1 MKLNIQTWNDNHTF
15 AVSDYVDP
23 FQIKFGLFGGD
34 GGGGGGGGGGGSS
47 NPSPNPGNPY
57 AGGGGM
63 DIGGTAGD
71 PTGGG
76 GGSDIGGGD
85 GGGDSGGGDSGGG
98 DSGGG
103 GSGGSSG
110 TTFGIN
116 GVSKTG
122 STAQDAAIGYTSS
135 EGSGT
140 AGSNYDALASA
151 PTSVVD
157 NAVEMASQGASVSQI
172 GDMIVSSQGT
182 NSIAGSAS
190 TGSTASL
197 FSGGKVISGYDVEG
211 NPTYSS
217 ARTTSAPTSVTDT
230 VADATGNT
238 IGAGFSTVTD
248 SLRDDD
254 FSGMMSTRG
263 DVTGVSGYDNASK
276 IQDAGMTFGPSGF
289 GPEALDPFGG
299 RGASIQSLTD
309 LEGTGFSSEAQSAG
323 IGRSLFG
330 GGEVE
335 TDKKGLQVAEIAK
348 GYGRDFGM
356 NLGQFMNTPNM
367 AGVTPTMAMSKGK
380 GFSFSNYAPYSDISS
395 KLGGQS
401 PTYGVTLADYNFAS
415 DGTVTGR
422 FSGQNEGFLSSPIG
436 GVFSFLA
443 PAPIGNLMSVGG
455 KVSSLMNASK
465 KGAFST
471 ISNML
476 GLVSPQAAA
485 ILSPISAYANFQGV
499 DVDSMLG
506 LGANQG
512 YMSQTRPTDLGGGD
526 NDNVSEKPVVAP
538 PSNEIKPID
547 KPDTAPT
554 DLLRRRRRRAGED
567 VYGVS
572 SSNPFLDYS
581 DDINTSG
588 MGSFTGSARSGQF
601 KSAPTG
607 R

>member
-1 MKLNIQTWNDNHTF
+1 M
-15 AVSDYVDP
+15 
-23 FQIKFGLFGGD
+23 
-34 GGGGGGGGGGGSS
+34 
-47 NPSPNPGNPY
+47 
-57 AGGGGM
+57 
-63 DIGGTAGD
+63 
-71 PTGGG
+71 
-76 GGSDIGGGD
+76 
-85 GGGDSGGGDSGGG
+85 
-98 DSGGG
+98 
-103 GSGGSSG
+103 
-110 TTFGIN
+110 
-116 GVSKTG
+116 
-122 STAQDAAIGYTSS
+122 
-135 EGSGT
+135 
-140 AGSNYDALASA
+140 
-151 PTSVVD
+151 
-157 NAVEMASQGASVSQI
+157 
-172 GDMIVSSQGT
+172 
-182 NSIAGSAS
+182 
-190 TGSTASL
+190 
-197 FSGGKVISGYDVEG
+197 
-211 NPTYSS
+211 
-217 ARTTSAPTSVTDT
+217 
-230 VADATGNT
+230 ADARGNT

-254 FSGMMSTRG
+254 FSGMMSTRD

-299 RGASIQSLTD
+299 RGASVQSLTD

-330 GGEVE
+330 GGTVE
-335 TDKKGLQVAEIAK
+335 TDKKDLNVAEIAP

-356 NLGQFMNTPNM
+356 NLGNFMNTPNM
-367 AGVTPTMAMSKGK
+367 AGVTPTMSMSTGK
-380 GFSFSNYAPYSDISS
+380 GFSFSNYAPYSDLSS
-395 KLGGQS
+395 KLGGQA
-401 PTYGVTLADYNFAS
+401 PTYGVTLADYNFAN

-436 GVFSFLA
+436 GVFSMLA

-455 KVSSLMNASK
+455 KVSSLMNASR

-471 ISNML
+471 VSNML
-476 GLVSPQAAA
+476 GMVNPALTPFTSLVDRGASLMG
-485 ILSPISAYANFQGV
+485 IDLDSKFGV
-499 DVDSMLG
+499 
-506 LGANQG
+506 GANDG

-526 NDNVSEKPVVAP
+526 NDNVSAPPVVAP

-554 DLLRRRRRRAGED
+554 DLLRRRRRAGED

-572 SSNPFLDYS
+572 SSNPFLNFS

>member
-1 MKLNIQTWNDNHTF
+1 MKLNEYIWNDNHTF

-23 FQIKFGLFGGD
+23 FEIKFGLFGGD
-34 GGGGGGGGGGGSS
+34 GGGGGGGGGDS
-47 NPSPNPGNPY
+47 NPNPGNPN

-63 DIGGTAGD
+63 DIGGTVGD

-76 GGSDIGGGD
+76 GGSDIGG
-85 GGGDSGGGDSGGG
+85 DSGGGD
-98 DSGGG
+98 
-103 GSGGSSG
+103 SGGSSG
-110 TTFGIN
+110 TTFGVN

-122 STAQDAAIGYTSS
+122 STAQDAAIGFTSS
-135 EGSGT
+135 TGSGSE
-140 AGSNYDALASA
+140 GSNYDALSTAS
-151 PTSVVD
+151 TSTV
-157 NAVEMASQGASVSQI
+157 NEAINMASQGASVSQI

-182 NSIAGSAS
+182 NSIAGSSS

-197 FSGGKVISGYDVEG
+197 FSGGKTISGYDVDG
-211 NPTYSS
+211 FPTYSS

-230 VADATGNT
+230 VADARGNT

-254 FSGMMSTRG
+254 FSGMMSTRD

-276 IQDAGMTFGPSGF
+276 MQDAGMTFGPSGF

-299 RGASIQSLTD
+299 RGASVQSLTD
-309 LEGTGFSSEAQSAG
+309 LEGTGFSSKAQSAG

-330 GGEVE
+330 GGTVE
-335 TDKKGLQVAEIAK
+335 KDKKGLQVAEIAK

-356 NLGQFMNTPNM
+356 NLGSFMNTPNM
-367 AGVTPTMAMSKGK
+367 AGVTPTMAMSKG
-380 GFSFSNYAPYSDISS
+380 SYAPYSDIGS
-395 KLGGQS
+395 KLGGQA
-401 PTYGVTLADYNFAS
+401 PTYGVTLADYNFAN

-422 FSGQNEGFLSSPIG
+422 FSGQNEGFFSSPIG

-455 KVSSLMNASK
+455 KVSSLMNASR

-471 ISNML
+471 VSNML
-476 GLVSPQAAA
+476 GMVNPALAPFTSLVDRGASILGIDLDSKFGVAA
-485 ILSPISAYANFQGV
+485 N
-499 DVDSMLG
+499 D
-506 LGANQG
+506 G
-512 YMSQTRPTDLGGGD
+512 YMSQTSPTDLGGGD
-526 NDNVSEKPVVAP
+526 SDNVSAPPAVAP